1 MAITVKLK
9 QLRSSPTAKRTFI
22 GALIFLVVFSV
33 VGFFVVPPVLK
44 SILTKKLSEGL
55 HRQVAIRQIKV
66 NPFMLSVTV
75 RGFLIKERNGR
86 DTFVS
91 FDELYLNFQ
100 SISIL
105 KRGLI
110 FSEIKVNKPYVD
122 IVRNEDGSYN
132 FSDLL
137 ESKPLKSKPKKEEKK
152 LRFSLNNIQILN
164 GSVDFLDGSKHTTH
178 KLRDMNIK
186 IPFISSLPYYADI
199 YVQPSFEAKVNDTP
213 ISFKGETKPFKDSLE
228 THLDINVKDLNI
240 PFYMAYS
247 PFKMPFKM
255 ESGFLDINTAVS
267 YINYRNKPPSLNVTG
282 NVALKKIKV
291 VDLKRNPLVSLPA
304 LEISFAPSDLI
315 AKKIHLAKVT
325 IQSPELKISRDR
337 SAKINLLALLPEK
350 EMAEKPPTKETTP
363 LSLDADHF
371 EVTDGKIEFSDFMP
385 QEPVNLIA
393 ERINFKGTNF
403 STAKDSKGEASLSL
417 VFNKKG
423 YVTTSGSVGIN
434 PPSAD
439 MKLNVRGV
447 EIAPFQSYFTDR
459 VKIIITRGDMSSK
472 GIFSAAYS
480 KDGIMKAS
488 YKGAAFVKNFT
499 SLDKA
504 NAEEFLKWKSL
515 YFGGIDAAYNPL
527 YINIAQVALT
537 DFYSRIIINKDGSI
551 NLQGVMQEK
560 GG

>member
-1 MAITVKLK
+1 
-9 QLRSSPTAKRTFI
+9 
-22 GALIFLVVFSV
+22 
-33 VGFFVVPPVLK
+33 
-44 SILTKKLSEGL
+44 
-55 HRQVAIRQIKV
+55 
-66 NPFMLSVTV
+66 
-75 RGFLIKERNGR
+75 
-86 DTFVS
+86 
-91 FDELYLNFQ
+91 
-100 SISIL
+100 
-105 KRGLI
+105 
-110 FSEIKVNKPYVD
+110 
-122 IVRNEDGSYN
+122 
-132 FSDLL
+132 
-137 ESKPLKSKPKKEEKK
+137 
-152 LRFSLNNIQILN
+152 
-164 GSVDFLDGSKHTTH
+164 
-178 KLRDMNIK
+178 
-186 IPFISSLPYYADI
+186 
-199 YVQPSFEAKVNDTP
+199 
-213 ISFKGETKPFKDSLE
+213 
-228 THLDINVKDLNI
+228 
-240 PFYMAYS
+240 
-247 PFKMPFKM
+247 
-255 ESGFLDINTAVS
+255 
-267 YINYRNKPPSLNVTG
+267 
-282 NVALKKIKV
+282 
-291 VDLKRNPLVSLPA
+291 
-304 LEISFAPSDLI
+304 
-315 AKKIHLAKVT
+315 
-325 IQSPELKISRDR
+325 
-337 SAKINLLALLPEK
+337 
-350 EMAEKPPTKETTP
+350 
-363 LSLDADHF
+363 
-371 EVTDGKIEFSDFMP
+371 MP

-423 YVTTSGSVGIN
+423 YVMTSGSVGIN